1 MTENVEET
9 DVLIAGAGAA
19 GFCAALAMAR
29 QGRRV
34 TVVGRTDARLAG
46 RTVALFEGSLRLLA
60 RFDVE
65 PPAGCPIAGIRIIDD
80 TDALLAAPDVTFEA
94 RDIGLERLGIN
105 VPNDALVD
113 ALAAAVRNMAGITFI
128 EGSVAAYDF
137 APDIVRARLATGEVI
152 AAPFVIATD
161 GRRSVAREA
170 ANIPVTTWTYPQTAL
185 TLFLAHD
192 GPHRNF
198 STEFLTRSGPF
209 TLVPLQATENEP
221 HRSSLVWLVSPDDAR
236 ELLTLPQEKLARK
249 IEQQAHRILG
259 RMRIDGEIGSFPM
272 TGLTARRL
280 TAPRLALAGEAAHVF
295 PPIAAQGLNL
305 SIRDVATLTG
315 CLDGVNLRAS
325 HRLEAAL
332 GRYQHL
338 RRGDVGLR
346 TLGVH
351 MMDRLLL
358 ADFLPVDFMRNAGLA
373 ALRVAGPL
381 RRAVMREGIL
391 AGISDAENQP
401 ARGPNWV

>member
-1 MTENVEET
+1 MNQGSLDT

-19 GFCAALAMAR
+19 GLCAALAMAR
-29 QGRRV
+29 QGRR
-34 TVVGRTDARLAG
+34 TVLVGRTDSRLAG

-60 RFDVE
+60 RFGVT
-65 PPAGCPIAGIRIIDD
+65 PPPGCSIAGIRIVDD
-80 TDALLAAPDVTFEA
+80 TGAFFAAPDVSFEA

-105 VPNDALVD
+105 VANDALVD
-113 ALAAAVRNMAGITFI
+113 ALADAVRNEPAITLS
-128 EGSVAAYDF
+128 EGTVIAYDF
-137 APDIVRARLATGEVI
+137 GSDVVRARLAAGETL
-152 AAPFVIATD
+152 AASLVIATD
-161 GRRSVAREA
+161 GRRSLAREA

-185 TLFLAHD
+185 TAFLAHD
-192 GPHRNF
+192 GVHKNF

-209 TLVPLQATENEP
+209 TLVPLEGTEEEP
-221 HRSSLVWLVSPDDAR
+221 HRSSLVWLVSPHEAL
-236 ELLTLPQEKLARK
+236 ELATISRGEFARK
-249 IEQQAHRILG
+249 AEQRSHRILG
-259 RMRIDGEIGSFPM
+259 RMRVDGDVGSFPM

-305 SIRDVATLTG
+305 SIRDVATLAD
-315 CLDGVNLRAS
+315 CLDGTSLRAS
-325 HRLEAAL
+325 HRVETAL
-332 GRYQHL
+332 ARYQHL

-358 ADFLPVDFMRNAGLA
+358 ADLLPLDFMRNAGLA
-373 ALRVAGPL
+373 ALRAIGPL

-391 AGISDAENQP
+391 AGISDAEDRP
-401 ARGPNWV
+401 ARAPT

>member
-1 MTENVEET
+1 MTEDFRET
-9 DVLIAGAGAA
+9 DLLIAGAGAA
-19 GFCAALAMAR
+19 GLCAALAMAR

-34 TVVGRTDARLAG
+34 TLVGRTDARLAG
-46 RTVALFEGSLRLLA
+46 RTVALFEGSLQLLA
-60 RFDVE
+60 RLGVAA
-65 PPAGCPIAGIRIIDD
+65 PAGCRIAGIRIVDD
-80 TDALLAAPDVTFEA
+80 TGALFAAPDVTFEA

-113 ALAAAVRNMAGITFI
+113 ALVDAVRHEPAITFV

-137 APDIVRARLATGEVI
+137 APEMARARLATGEII
-152 AAPFVIATD
+152 AAPLVIATD
-161 GRRSVAREA
+161 GRRSAAREA

-192 GPHRNF
+192 GAHHNF

-209 TLVPLQATENEP
+209 TLVPLDGTANAP
-221 HRSSLVWLVSPDDAR
+221 HRSSLVWLVSPEEAR
-236 ELLTLPQEKLARK
+236 ELLALPREKLART
-249 IEQQAHRILG
+249 IEQRSHRILG
-259 RMRIDGEIGSFPM
+259 RMRIDGEVGSFPM

-280 TAPRLALAGEAAHVF
+280 AAHRLALAGEAAHVF

-305 SIRDVATLTG
+305 SIRDVATLAD
-315 CLDGVNLRAS
+315 CLDGVNVRAA

-332 GRYQHL
+332 ARYQHL
-338 RRGDVGLR
+338 RRGDIGLR

-358 ADFLPVDFMRNAGLA
+358 ADILPIDFMRNAGLA
-373 ALRVAGPL
+373 AVRAIGPL
-381 RRAVMREGIL
+381 RRALMREGIL
-391 AGISDAENQP
+391 AGISDAEDRP
-401 ARGPNWV
+401 VRVPR

>member
-1 MTENVEET
+1 MRDRFEET
-9 DVLIAGAGAA
+9 DVLVAGAGAA
-19 GFCAALAMAR
+19 GLCAALAMAR

-34 TVVGRTDARLAG
+34 TLIGRTDARLAG

-60 RFDVE
+60 RFGVP
-65 PPAGCPIAGIRIIDD
+65 PPAGCSIAGIRIIDD
-80 TDALLAAPDVTFEA
+80 TDALLSAPDVTFEA

-113 ALAAAVRNMAGITFI
+113 ALGQAVRNETAITSI

-137 APDIVRARLATGEVI
+137 ALDIVRARLSTGDLI

-161 GRRSVAREA
+161 GRRSVGREA

-192 GPHRNF
+192 GAHQNC

-209 TLVPLQATENEP
+209 TLVPLQGTENEP

-236 ELLTLPQEKLARK
+236 ELLALPQEKLARK

-259 RMRIDGEIGSFPM
+259 RMRIEGEIGSFPM

-280 TAPRLALAGEAAHVF
+280 AARRLALAGEAAHVF

-305 SIRDVATLTG
+305 SIRDVATLAE
-315 CLDGVNLRAS
+315 CLERVNLRAS

-332 GRYQHL
+332 ARYQHL

-351 MMDRLLL
+351 VMDRLLL

-401 ARGPNWV
+401 ARGPN